1 VSKIEAA
8 ALIILVAGA
17 AALLIIGAVGW
28 WLDRRPDIE
37 LPPAPEPPSRYDPRH
52 ADWGETTRLRPPD

>member
-1 VSKIEAA
+1 MSKIEAA